1 MKIATRRFSPLH
13 LTILSNNIYMN
24 AIHIST
30 ARKMLQAPEP
40 VDIKC
45 WAKGGRILVL
55 NNVLPLRYNFY
66 EGTQQVKL
74 LKSNQIRTIRLCL
87 IFEVNGIPVFL

>member
-1 MKIATRRFSPLH
+1 MQ
-13 LTILSNNIYMN
+13 
-24 AIHIST
+24 AIHLST

-45 WAKGGRILVL
+45 WAKDGRILVL
-55 NNVLPLRYNFY
+55 DNVLPLRYNFY
-66 EGTQQVKL
+66 EGTQQVKI

-87 IFEVNGIPVFL
+87 IFEINGMSVYL

>member
-1 MKIATRRFSPLH
+1 MGRDGFYYLWY
-13 LTILSNNIYMN
+13 IYIIIYDIMN

-40 VDIKC
+40 VDIRC
-45 WAKGGRILVL
+45 WAKDGRILVL
-55 NNVLPLRYNFY
+55 EKVLPLRYNFY
-66 EGTQQVKL
+66 EGTQQVKI

-87 IFEVNGIPVFL
+87 IFEINGLPVFL